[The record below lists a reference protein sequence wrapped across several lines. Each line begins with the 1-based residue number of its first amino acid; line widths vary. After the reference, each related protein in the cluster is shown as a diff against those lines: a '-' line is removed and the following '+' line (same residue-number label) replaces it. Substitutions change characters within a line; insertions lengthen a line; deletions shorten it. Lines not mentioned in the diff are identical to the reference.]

1 MSAAITIKGR
11 IGKDMDIKFTQAG
24 KAYVPFSVVS
34 NTRKKVNEEWVDA
47 DTSWWECKAFGG
59 YAEALVDNI
68 KRGDLVT
75 ITGTIKQTTWID
87 KDGNKRSSY
96 EVLVDTIAKQNSIP
110 EELVNVRI
118 YTKTDDCEPLLYL
131 FKETNPVKALN
142 FDDYI

>member
-68 KRGDLVT
+68 RSWLILLQSKLLCKNIMALQDLRIQIQLLGILQKRC
-75 ITGTIKQTTWID
+75 
-87 KDGNKRSSY
+87 S
-96 EVLVDTIAKQNSIP
+96 
-110 EELVNVRI
+110 NVS
-118 YTKTDDCEPLLYL
+118 
-131 FKETNPVKALN
+131 
-142 FDDYI
+142 

>member
-11 IGKDMDIKFTQAG
+11 IGKDMDIKFTNQG

-34 NTRKKVNEEWVDA
+34 NTRKKVNDEWVDA

-96 EVLVDTIAKQNSIP
+96 EVLVDTIAKQIVVQKYHGTP
-110 EELVNVRI
+110 R
-118 YTKTDDCEPLLYL
+118 TK
-131 FKETNPVKALN
+131 NPDPVAWDPTEGV
-142 FDDYI
+142 F

>member
-11 IGKDMDIKFTQAG
+11 VGKDMDIRFTQAG

-75 ITGTIKQTTWID
+75 ITGIIKQTTWID

-96 EVLVDTIAKQNSIP
+96 EVLVDTIAKQIIV
-110 EELVNVRI
+110 EKYHGIKR
-118 YTKTDDCEPLLYL
+118 TKSEDPSP
-131 FKETNPVKALN
+131 FNPNDAV
-142 FDDYI
+142 F